1 MLHLKLDSL
10 INHQLSADCR
20 YSNKNHVRYKGYRFI
35 HLYLNQIFQYFPR
48 KNIESTLCISTL
60 IWTILD
66 NIKKTLSFATLSFK
80 TLVNV
85 ETTFQCENDVKMTIS
100 RKGEKIISNWIQ
112 WFLNFNHFF
121 IIFFTL
127 IIPLLRGTY

>member
-1 MLHLKLDSL
+1 MFQHCFNVAFWLIWRRSL
-10 INHQLSADCR
+10 GRCKINVERVLCVSTLGFAM
-20 YSNKNHVRYKGYRFI
+20 S
-35 HLYLNQIFQYFPR
+35 